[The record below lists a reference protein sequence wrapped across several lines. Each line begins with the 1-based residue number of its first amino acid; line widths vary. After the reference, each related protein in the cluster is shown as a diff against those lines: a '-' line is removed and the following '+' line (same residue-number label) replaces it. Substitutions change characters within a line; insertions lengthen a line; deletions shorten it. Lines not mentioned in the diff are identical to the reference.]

1 MSINVRGVVMEPNK
15 GITAVLRDRI
25 ENVYTRIFN
34 PENLISDDEKLLIML
49 KDAREDWK
57 RAEARFQ
64 EVTDPDLIDH
74 TIYDLQAAK
83 TRYSY
88 LLKVVKDKGIKCNFQ

>member
-1 MSINVRGVVMEPNK
+1 MDKSKENMTLRNK
-15 GITAVLRDRI
+15 V
-25 ENVYTRIFN
+25 ENIYTKIFN
-34 PENLISDDEKLLIML
+34 PENLISEDEKLINML
-49 KDAREDWK
+49 QDAHEDWK

-64 EVTDPDLIDH
+64 EVTDTDLIDH

-88 LLKVVKDKGIKCNFQ
+88 LLKMAKDKGINCNFQ

>member
-1 MSINVRGVVMEPNK
+1 MLVMENQK
-15 GITAVLRDRI
+15 LSNMTFKDRI
-25 ENVYTRIFN
+25 ENFYTKVFN
-34 PENLISDDEKLLIML
+34 PEQLVSEEERLIKML
-49 KDAREDWK
+49 QDAREDWQ

-64 EVTDPDLIDH
+64 EVTDSDLIDH

-88 LLKVVKDKGIKCNFQ
+88 LLKMVREKGIKCEFQ

>member
-1 MSINVRGVVMEPNK
+1 MNDNK
-15 GITAVLRDRI
+15 EAMTFRHKI
-25 ENVYTRIFN
+25 ENIYTKVFN
-34 PENLISDDEKLLIML
+34 PERLISEDEKLLIML
-49 KDAREDWK
+49 QEARDDWK

-64 EVTDPDLIDH
+64 EVTDSDLIDH

-88 LLKVVKDKGIKCNFQ
+88 LLKMVKEKGLKCDFQ

>member
-1 MSINVRGVVMEPNK
+1 MENQRV
-15 GITAVLRDRI
+15 GIITLKDRI
-25 ENVYTRIFN
+25 ENLYTKVFN
-34 PENLISDDEKLLIML
+34 PDQLITEEDKLIKML
-49 KDAREDWK
+49 QDAREDWQ

-64 EVTDPDLIDH
+64 EVTDNDLIDH

-88 LLKVVKDKGIKCNFQ
+88 LLKMVKERGIKCDFQ

>member
-1 MSINVRGVVMEPNK
+1 MDKSKAENM
-15 GITAVLRDRI
+15 TFRDKI
-25 ENVYTRIFN
+25 ENIYARVFN
-34 PENLISDDEKLLIML
+34 PDGLVSEEEKILKML
-49 KDAREDWK
+49 QEAREDWK

-64 EVTDPDLIDH
+64 EVTDTDLIDH

-88 LLKVVKDKGIKCNFQ
+88 LLKMAKDRGIKCTFQ

>member
-1 MSINVRGVVMEPNK
+1 MNLK
-15 GITAVLRDRI
+15 HRI
-25 ENVYTRIFN
+25 ENIYTKVFN
-34 PENLISDDEKLLIML
+34 PQELISEDEKLLNML
-49 KDAREDWK
+49 QEARNDWR

-64 EVTDPDLIDH
+64 EVTDSDLIDH

-88 LLKVVKDKGIKCNFQ
+88 LLKMVKQKGIKCNFQ

>member
-1 MSINVRGVVMEPNK
+1 MENQK
-15 GITAVLRDRI
+15 VGAITLKNRI
-25 ENVYTRIFN
+25 ENLYTKVFN
-34 PENLISDDEKLLIML
+34 PAQLVSEEDNLIKML
-49 KDAREDWK
+49 QDAREEWQ

-64 EVTDPDLIDH
+64 EVTDNDLIDH

-88 LLKVVKDKGIKCNFQ
+88 LLKIVKEKGIKCDFQ